1 MLIFACDIN
10 GFIYEAY
17 EPVLQSNSP
26 HDTDYTDIT
35 YGCQDTGTRA
45 PHRLEC
51 GCTVRIDYTIQA
63 NSSYIAYRLRTSQ
76 NTGM

>member
-1 MLIFACDIN
+1 MLISASGIN

-26 HDTDYTDIT
+26 HNTDYPDTT
-35 YGCQDTGTRA
+35 YGCQDQGTRA
-45 PHRLEC
+45 PHRLNC

-63 NSSYIAYRLRTSQ
+63 NSSYIAYRLRTSW